1 MAKLS
6 DEKIAEIQKRYAEC
20 GVYAQ
25 VAREL
30 GVSPATVKK
39 YVSSSSSSSNSARS
53 TKVSVPIT
61 KFESEPLPIEQIVS
75 PLTHQGWLDWCS
87 FTEEDLKSV
96 ESLKGEL

>member
-39 YVSSSSSSSNSARS
+39 YTSSDSARS
-53 TKVSVPIT
+53 SKVSVPII
-61 KFESEPLPIEQIVS
+61 KFEGEPLPIEQIVS

-87 FTEEDLKSV
+87 FTDDDLKSV

>member
-30 GVSPATVKK
+30 GVSPTTVKK
-39 YVSSSSSSSNSARS
+39 YVSSSSDSARS
-53 TKVSVPIT
+53 PKVSVPII
-61 KFESEPLPIEQIVS
+61 KFEGDPLPIEQIVS

-87 FTEEDLKSV
+87 FTDDDLKSV

>member
-6 DEKIAEIQKRYAEC
+6 DEKISEIQKRYAEC

-39 YVSSSSSSSNSARS
+39 YVSSSSSSDSARS
-53 TKVSVPIT
+53 SKVSVPIT

>member
-30 GVSPATVKK
+30 GVSPATIKK
-39 YVSSSSSSSNSARS
+39 YVSSSDS
-53 TKVSVPIT
+53 TCSPKISVSII

-75 PLTHQGWLDWCS
+75 PLSHQGWLNWCS

>member
-39 YVSSSSSSSNSARS
+39 YVSLLTLRAVQ
-53 TKVSVPIT
+53 KLV
-61 KFESEPLPIEQIVS
+61 FLS
-75 PLTHQGWLDWCS
+75 PNLRVNLFLLNKLC
-87 FTEEDLKSV
+87 L
-96 ESLKGEL
+96 L

>member
-39 YVSSSSSSSNSARS
+39 YVSSSSSSNSARS
-53 TKVSVPIT
+53 PKVSVPIT

>member
-6 DEKIAEIQKRYAEC
+6 DEKITEIQKRYAEC

-30 GVSPATVKK
+30 CVSPATVKK
-39 YVSSSSSSSNSARS
+39 YVSSSSSNSARS
-53 TKVSVPIT
+53 PKVSVPIT

>member
-6 DEKIAEIQKRYAEC
+6 DEKIAEIQKRYDEC

-39 YVSSSSSSSNSARS
+39 YVSSSDSARS
-53 TKVSVPIT
+53 PKVSVPII
-61 KFESEPLPIEQIVS
+61 KFEGEPLPIEQIVS

-87 FTEEDLKSV
+87 FTDDDLKSV

>member
-39 YVSSSSSSSNSARS
+39 YVSSSSSDSVRS
-53 TKVSVPIT
+53 PKVSVPIT

>member
-6 DEKIAEIQKRYAEC
+6 NEKIAEIQERYAGC

-30 GVSPATVKK
+30 GVSPATVNK
-39 YVSSSSSSSNSARS
+39 YVSSSSDSARS
-53 TKVSVPIT
+53 SKVSVPIT

>member
-39 YVSSSSSSSNSARS
+39 YVSSSSSFSNSARS
-53 TKVSVPIT
+53 PKVSVPIT

>member
-30 GVSPATVKK
+30 GVSASTVRKYATL
-39 YVSSSSSSSNSARS
+39 SDSARS
-53 TKVSVPIT
+53 PKARVPMERF
-61 KFESEPLPIEQIVS
+61 KGEPLPIEHIVS

-87 FTEEDLKSV
+87 FTEEDLQSV

>member
-6 DEKIAEIQKRYAEC
+6 AEKIVEIQKRYAEC

-30 GVSPATVKK
+30 GVSAASVKK
-39 YVSSSSSSSNSARS
+39 YAIPFDSAHS
-53 TKVSVPIT
+53 EKVSVPII

>member
-6 DEKIAEIQKRYAEC
+6 DEKIAEIQKRYSEC

-39 YVSSSSSSSNSARS
+39 YVSSSDSARS
-53 TKVSVPIT
+53 PKVSIPVT
-61 KFESEPLPIEQIVS
+61 KFEGEPLPIGQIVS
-75 PLTHQGWLDWCS
+75 PLTRQGWLDWCS
-87 FTEEDLKSV
+87 FTDDDLKSV
-96 ESLKGEL
+96 ESLRGELQ

>member
-6 DEKIAEIQKRYAEC
+6 DGKIAEIQKRYAEC

-39 YVSSSSSSSNSARS
+39 YVSSSSNSARNP
-53 TKVSVPIT
+53 KVSVPIT

>member
-6 DEKIAEIQKRYAEC
+6 DEKIAEIQKLYAEC

-30 GVSPATVKK
+30 GVSSATVKK
-39 YVSSSSSSSNSARS
+39 YASSSSDSARS
-53 TKVSVPIT
+53 PKVSVPIT

>member
-39 YVSSSSSSSNSARS
+39 YVSSSSSSNSARS
-53 TKVSVPIT
+53 QKVSVPIT
-61 KFESEPLPIEQIVS
+61 KFESEPLLIEQIVS

>member
-39 YVSSSSSSSNSARS
+39 YVSSSDSARS
-53 TKVSVPIT
+53 PKVSVPII
-61 KFESEPLPIEQIVS
+61 KFEGEPLLIEQFVS
-75 PLTHQGWLDWCS
+75 PFTLQGWLDWCS
-87 FTEEDLKSV
+87 FTDVDLKSV
-96 ESLKGEL
+96 DSLIGEL

>member
-6 DEKIAEIQKRYAEC
+6 DEKIAEIQKRYTEC

-39 YVSSSSSSSNSARS
+39 YAISSDSARS
-53 TKVSVPIT
+53 PKVNISVI

>member
-39 YVSSSSSSSNSARS
+39 YASSDSARS
-53 TKVSVPIT
+53 SKVSVPII
-61 KFESEPLPIEQIVS
+61 KFEGEPLPIEQIVS
-75 PLTHQGWLDWCS
+75 PLTHRGWLDWCS
-87 FTEEDLKSV
+87 FTDEDLKSV

>member
-39 YVSSSSSSSNSARS
+39 YVSSSSSNSARS
-53 TKVSVPIT
+53 PKVSVLIT